1 MNFIKTS
8 CILLLATLTI
18 VSCSVHSTG
27 ISAQR
32 PFINM
37 EWEDM
42 EYVRDV
48 QDTTVQSYLLGVI
61 PIGGTRFR
69 KGSIDGNV
77 INISAFSRKRGMRN
91 AIYNVIQ
98 KAPDADFFI
107 PTYQFTKIDRM
118 FLGRKEYVTLRVKA
132 FRIKSKEK
140 GFEATPADTIKQ
152 EIEVIPSDTI
162 K

>member
-8 CILLLATLTI
+8 CILLLASLLLF
-18 VSCSVHSTG
+18 SCSIHTTG
-27 ISAQR
+27 LGSQR

-48 QDTTVQSYLLGVI
+48 QDTTVQSYLLGII
-61 PIGGTRFR
+61 PIGGTRLR
-69 KGSIDGNV
+69 RGSIDGNV
-77 INISAFSRKRGMRN
+77 INISTLSRKRGMRN
-91 AIYNVIQ
+91 AIYNIIQ
-98 KAPDADFFI
+98 KTPDADFVI

-132 FRIKSKEK
+132 FRIKSKEN
-140 GFEATPADTIKQ
+140 GVGLVPTDSLKQ
-152 EIEVIPSDTI
+152 EIEVVPSDTL

>member
-1 MNFIKTS
+1 M
-8 CILLLATLTI
+8 LATLTI

-48 QDTTVQSYLLGVI
+48 QDTTAQSYLLGVI

-77 INISAFSRKRGMRN
+77 INISTFSRKRGMRN
-91 AIYNVIQ
+91 AIYNIIQ

-132 FRIKSKEK
+132 FRIKSKEN
-140 GFEATPADTIKQ
+140 GFDATPADTIKK
-152 EIEVIPSDTI
+152 EIEVIPSDSL